1 MKLLLNHIYILSQR
15 MCISFQFNNLQK
27 NILNLGTVLLLVL
40 TPQISHAAEHKTLVE
55 YLTDNLVFA
64 IIYNGGWYSLAIII
78 VVVILSMISKRF
90 KEIFLSIF
98 FAICGV
104 FLIMLLYEAYQDFRW
119 IPEASEDY

>member
-1 MKLLLNHIYILSQR
+1 MKSVLNHIYILLQR
-15 MCISFQFNNLQK
+15 TCISFHFNNLQR
-27 NILNLGTVLLLVL
+27 NVLHLGAVLLLVL
-40 TPQISHAAEHKTLVE
+40 TPQISNAAEHKTLVE

-64 IIYNGGWYSLAIII
+64 IIYNGGWYSLAGI
-78 VVVILSMISKRF
+78 VIVIILSMISKGF

-104 FLIMLLYEAYQDFRW
+104 FLMMLLYEAYQDFRW

>member
-1 MKLLLNHIYILSQR
+1 MKSVYNYILIYFQR
-15 MCISFQFNNLQK
+15 ICIDCYLKNLQK
-27 NILNLGTVLLLVL
+27 DILRLWAVLLVVL
-40 TPQISHAAEHKTLVE
+40 APGVSYASEHKTLIT

-64 IIYNGGWYSLAIII
+64 IIYNGGWYSLAVIII
-78 VVVILSMISKRF
+78 VIILSMLSKRF

-104 FLIMLLYEAYQDFRW
+104 FLMMLLYEAYQDFRW

>member
-1 MKLLLNHIYILSQR
+1 MKSLLNHIYILFHR
-15 MCISFQFNNLQK
+15 ICISFHFNTLQK
-27 NILNLGTVLLLVL
+27 NILNLAAVLFVVL
-40 TPQISHAAEHKTLVE
+40 TPRISHAAEHKTLVE

-64 IIYNGGWYSLAIII
+64 IIYNGGWYSLAVIII
-78 VVVILSMISKRF
+78 VIILSMISKNF

-104 FLIMLLYEAYQDFRW
+104 FLMMLLYEAYQDFRW

>member
-1 MKLLLNHIYILSQR
+1 MLFQR
-15 MCISFQFNNLQK
+15 ICISFHFDNLQK
-27 NILNLGTVLLLVL
+27 NILNLGAVLLLVL

-64 IIYNGGWYSLAIII
+64 IIYNGGWYSLAVI
-78 VVVILSMISKRF
+78 VIVIILSMISKGF

-104 FLIMLLYEAYQDFRW
+104 FLMMLLYEAYQDFRW

>member
-1 MKLLLNHIYILSQR
+1 MKSILNYIYMLFQR
-15 MCISFQFNNLQK
+15 ICISFHFDNLQK
-27 NILNLGTVLLLVL
+27 NILNLGAVLLLVL

-64 IIYNGGWYSLAIII
+64 IIYNGGWYSLAVI
-78 VVVILSMISKRF
+78 VIVIILSMISKGF

-104 FLIMLLYEAYQDFRW
+104 FLMMLLYEAYQDFRW

>member
-1 MKLLLNHIYILSQR
+1 MKSLLNHIYILFQR
-15 MCISFQFNNLQK
+15 MCISLHFNNLQK
-27 NILNLGTVLLLVL
+27 NILNLGAVLLVVL
-40 TPQISHAAEHKTLVE
+40 TPRISHAAEHKTLVE

-64 IIYNGGWYSLAIII
+64 IIYNGGWYSLAVIII
-78 VVVILSMISKRF
+78 VIILSMISKRF

-104 FLIMLLYEAYQDFRW
+104 FLMMLLYEAYQDFRW

>member
-1 MKLLLNHIYILSQR
+1 MKSMLNYIYMLFQR
-15 MCISFQFNNLQK
+15 ICISFHFDNLQK
-27 NILNLGTVLLLVL
+27 NILNLGVVLLLVL

-64 IIYNGGWYSLAIII
+64 IIYNGGWYSLAVI
-78 VVVILSMISKRF
+78 VIVIILSMISKGF

-104 FLIMLLYEAYQDFRW
+104 FLMMLLYEAYQDFRW

>member
-1 MKLLLNHIYILSQR
+1 MKSMLNYIYMLFQR
-15 MCISFQFNNLQK
+15 ICISFHFDNLQK
-27 NILNLGTVLLLVL
+27 NILNLGAVLLLVL
-40 TPQISHAAEHKTLVE
+40 TPRISYAAEHKTLVE

-64 IIYNGGWYSLAIII
+64 IIYNGGWYSLAVI
-78 VVVILSMISKRF
+78 VIVIILSMISKGF

-104 FLIMLLYEAYQDFRW
+104 FLMMLLYEAYQDFRW

>member
-1 MKLLLNHIYILSQR
+1 MLL
-15 MCISFQFNNLQK
+15 
-27 NILNLGTVLLLVL
+27 VVL
-40 TPQISHAAEHKTLVE
+40 TPQLSYAAEHKTLVE

-64 IIYNGGWYSLAIII
+64 VIYSGGWYSLAVI
-78 VVVILSMISKRF
+78 VIVVILSMISKGF